1 MYTGHIQQAVIFYS
15 KWGER
20 HEEARNQMEEH
31 SIKKTSK
38 KVILFGGHPNWRKK
52 FLERNPSVRM
62 IDYTKLLKLDSLIR
76 NADKILINSEHI
88 SHKQYYAVRNVVKRA
103 NVPLQYVT

>member
-1 MYTGHIQQAVIFYS
+1 MYIGHIQQTVIFYLYGEKDHEAS
-15 KWGER
+15 K
-20 HEEARNQMEEH
+20 MEENN
-31 SIKKTSK
+31 KKSK
-38 KVILFGGHPNWRKK
+38 IILFGGHPNWRKK
-52 FLERNPSVRM
+52 FLEKNPRVRM

-88 SHKQYYAVRNVVKRA
+88 SHKQYYAVRSVVKRA